1 MRMTYS
7 RSNCSLDL
15 TSSIKCD
22 VWVTDNDFIQFYVLD
37 LLTPNTGNF
46 LPKMLAQQSSQLS
59 KNSTQH
65 HFEFSIGNAVT
76 SGTGPMELENPSEG
90 HSNTCEHHS
99 EGCENGGSNSELVFN
114 GMMGI
119 PQQSFMMLPMMD
131 PSMLGMQQFP
141 ILNLPTATVTSP
153 DSTKTSENTVV
164 KEIIHCQSCTLIPP
178 NPNQPPPTTRERPM
192 GCKTCF
198 VGGLPENITEAII
211 HEIFERCGEIT
222 TLRLSKKNFCHIRF
236 TFEASVDS
244 AIYLSGYRVKIGN
257 NNDPGNTGKLHVD
270 YAQARDDQYEYECRQ
285 RQLQREQRHKEK
297 DRTRSSSSPP
307 LVVHFTDHEATA
319 VSEKIK
325 NDETFLKAVQT
336 LITWLERGDCMKKN
350 ANIFYSMIQS
360 TNSHIRRLLNEKCQY
375 EDELREAKDKYH
387 KQMMKM
393 IDQCKSQALLL
404 S

>member
-1 MRMTYS
+1 MS
-7 RSNCSLDL
+7 DGVLSEEIFFLDL
-15 TSSIKCD
+15 MTQNAAS
-22 VWVTDNDFIQFYVLD
+22 
-37 LLTPNTGNF
+37 F
-46 LPKMLAQQSSQLS
+46 LLAQQS
-59 KNSTQH
+59 KNSAQH
-65 HFEFSIGNAVT
+65 HFMNSQVT
-76 SGTGPMELENPSEG
+76 PGTSPMELESQSEG
-90 HSNTCEHHS
+90 QCDHHND
-99 EGCENGGSNSELVFN
+99 GDNGGSELVFN

-119 PQQSFMMLPMMD
+119 QPQSFMMLPSVMMD
-131 PSMLGMQQFP
+131 PSLLQQFP
-141 ILNLPTATVTSP
+141 ILNLPSATVTSP
-153 DSTKTSENTVV
+153 ESSAKNSDGGGNSVV
-164 KEIIHCQSCTLIPP
+164 KEIIHCASCTLIPP
-178 NPNQPPPTTRERPM
+178 NQSQAQPTTRERPL

-198 VGGLPENITEAII
+198 IGGLPENITPEII

-285 RQLQREQRHKEK
+285 RQLQREQRHKAK
-297 DRTRSSSSPP
+297 DRTRSSSPH
-307 LVVHFTDHEATA
+307 VVHYTEHEATS

-336 LITWLERGDCMKKN
+336 LIVWLERGDCTKKN

-375 EDELREAKDKYH
+375 EDELRLAKEKYH

-393 IDQCKSQALLL
+393 IEQCKYITL
-404 S
+404 SY

>member
-1 MRMTYS
+1 MTPS
-7 RSNCSLDL
+7 
-15 TSSIKCD
+15 TA
-22 VWVTDNDFIQFYVLD
+22 
-37 LLTPNTGNF
+37 NF
-46 LPKMLAQQSSQLS
+46 LLAQQS
-59 KNSTQH
+59 KNQNQH
-65 HFEFSIGNAVT
+65 HFVTNAVT
-76 SGTGPMELENPSEG
+76 SGTSPMELENASDEMRQSG
-90 HSNTCEHHS
+90 CDHHNDD
-99 EGCENGGSNSELVFN
+99 NGSELVFN

-119 PQQSFMMLPMMD
+119 QPQSFMMLPSVMMD
-131 PSMLGMQQFP
+131 PSMLQQFP
-141 ILNLPTATVTSP
+141 ILNLPAATA
-153 DSTKTSENTVV
+153 TSENVKNGEGNSVV
-164 KEIIHCQSCTLIPP
+164 KEIIHCASCTLIPP
-178 NPNQPPPTTRERPM
+178 NPTQPLPTVRERPF

-198 VGGLPENITEAII
+198 IGGLPENITPEII

-297 DRTRSSSSPP
+297 DRTRSASPH
-307 LVVHFTDHEATA
+307 VVHYTDHEATS

-336 LITWLERGDCMKKN
+336 LIVWLERGDCTKKN

-375 EDELREAKDKYH
+375 EDELREAKEKYQ

-393 IDQCKSQALLL
+393 IEQCEYREMFS
-404 S
+404 